1 MIDDAARSLAE
12 RWMEELLGAP
22 LPEEPRA
29 TCDHC
34 AMLPAAGERPSTHH
48 FNPSTKCCTYFP
60 ALPNFLVGRILEDDR
75 AAEGRRRVTA
85 LIERRSGVSPI
96 GLLPHREPA
105 SRPASFGRA
114 ANLRCPYYL
123 DGPAGSCSIWTQRNG
138 VCLSFFCKHSR
149 GAAGLRFRRATERLL
164 HYTERQLAIWCALEL
179 DLGNEALSLL
189 LPHPDRPASELA
201 DDARA
206 WGRYAGREL
215 ELFRRCAALVEALPW
230 RRVAELGG
238 AETLVLQQVARAA
251 FAALSSNTL
260 PATLVLDQL
269 TVEELRSDV
278 VTVVGYSSYDP
289 LELPRRVF
297 DLLSCFDGAPLEVV
311 RGRLAR
317 EGLDL
322 SDALLRRLVD
332 HEILVEPGSPPAR

>member
-1 MIDDAARSLAE
+1 
-12 RWMEELLGAP
+12 MEELLGAP

-34 AMLPAAGERPSTHH
+34 AMLPAAGERPATHH

-60 ALPNFLVGRILEDDR
+60 ALPNFLVGRILGDDR
-75 AAEGRRRVTA
+75 VAEGRRRVTA
-85 LIERRSGVSPI
+85 LLERRAGVSPI

-114 ANLRCPYYL
+114 AGLRCPYYL
-123 DGPAGSCSIWTQRNG
+123 DSPTESCSIWSQRNG

-149 GAAGLRFRRATERLL
+149 GGAGLRFRRATERLL
-164 HYTERQLAIWCALEL
+164 HYTERQLAIWCVLQL
-179 DLGNEALSLL
+179 DVGREALSLL
-189 LPHPDRPASELA
+189 LPHPDRPASEG
-201 DDARA
+201 DARA
-206 WGRYAGREL
+206 WGSYAGREL
-215 ELFRRCAALVEALPW
+215 ELFRRCAALAEALPW
-230 RRVAELGG
+230 SRVAEIGG
-238 AETLVLQQVARAA
+238 AETLALQEVARTA
-251 FAALSSNTL
+251 FAALSSSSI
-260 PATLVLDQL
+260 PATLVLDRL
-269 TVEELRSDV
+269 TVEELRADSV
-278 VTVVGYSSYDP
+278 RVAGYSAYDP

-311 RGRLAR
+311 RERLSR

-332 HEILVEPGSPPAR
+332 HEILVEPDCP